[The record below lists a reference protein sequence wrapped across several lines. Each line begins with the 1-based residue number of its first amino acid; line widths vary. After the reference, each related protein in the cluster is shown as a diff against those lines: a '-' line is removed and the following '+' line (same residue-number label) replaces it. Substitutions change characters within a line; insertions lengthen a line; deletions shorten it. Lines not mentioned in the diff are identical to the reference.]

1 MEALLPAFI
10 AVLLAELDGRVQE
23 QSEALARHYGRPG
36 LTLTALVLTTIASL
50 TVAAVG
56 GWLVHSFMNWNAR
69 SLLAGIALASSG
81 AVMLWPRKPV
91 EPVTGTRAF
100 PTSLWRYA
108 VNQFGDNSQFIV
120 FAFAA
125 WSRSPVLAAGA
136 GLAAVLVAALPPLF
150 FSQDWRALA
159 PWKRL
164 RQAGAVLLMIAG
176 VWMGASAVF

>member
-1 MEALLPAFI
+1 VEALIPAFI
-10 AVLLAELDGRVQE
+10 AVLLAELDGKVQH
-23 QSEALARHYGRPG
+23 QSAALATRYHRPH
-36 LTLTALVLTTIASL
+36 LALAALFLTTLASL
-50 TVAAVG
+50 TAAAIG
-56 GWLVHSFMNWNAR
+56 GWLVHSIMNWNAR
-69 SLLAGIALASSG
+69 TLLAGLALASSG

-91 EPVTGTRAF
+91 EPITGTRAF

-125 WSRSPVLAAGA
+125 WSRSPGLAAGVAGVLAA
-136 GLAAVLVAALPPLF
+136 AVAPLYF
-150 FSQDWRALA
+150 TEDWHGFA

-164 RQAGAVLLMIAG
+164 RQAGAVLLIAAG

>member
-1 MEALLPAFI
+1 VEALIPAFI
-10 AVLLAELDGRVQE
+10 AVLLAELDGKVQH
-23 QSEALARHYGRPG
+23 QSEALARRYNRPH
-36 LTLTALVLTTIASL
+36 LALAALCLSTLASL

-69 SLLAGIALASSG
+69 SLLAGLALASSG

-125 WSRSPVLAAGA
+125 WSRSPALAAGA
-136 GLAAVLVAALPPLF
+136 GFAGVLVAAIAPLF
-150 FSQDWRALA
+150 MTEEWHGLA

-164 RQAGAVLLMIAG
+164 RQGGAVLLIAAG
-176 VWMGASAVF
+176 IWMGATAVF

>member
-1 MEALLPAFI
+1 MEALIPAFI
-10 AVLLAELDGRVQE
+10 AVLLAELDGKVQH
-23 QSEALARHYGRPG
+23 QSEALVRRFGQPHVAKA
-36 LTLTALVLTTIASL
+36 ALCLTTFASL
-50 TVAAVG
+50 TVAAIG

-69 SLLAGIALASSG
+69 SLLAGLALASSG

-91 EPVTGTRAF
+91 ATITGTHSF

-125 WSRSPVLAAGA
+125 WSRSPALAAGA
-136 GLAAVLVAALPPLF
+136 GFAGVLVAAIPPLF
-150 FSQDWRALA
+150 LTEDWHGFA

-164 RQAGAVLLMIAG
+164 RQGGAVLLIGTG
-176 VWMGASAVF
+176 VWMGASAIP